1 MATLAITK
9 EGSVLKILTS
19 ERDKPFTLDYLTR
32 EIRSYTGRI
41 ISTFPNLLRP
51 FYNGTWGY
59 ETGSTFNKLVL
70 RTLHDYMSYDTYW
83 RSNHFDMMLKL
94 EKFLS
99 YSDLIETSY
108 INDLPNDMPKGYT
121 KWLRENGKKISK
133 RTLKEFQEYESAKTW
148 TADQREIY
156 ETFKPYLN
164 YNYQQF
170 ICDMTP
176 EQRIPLLKVLKAS
189 MKHFYFNFTVELSD
203 FMSYLYDSDNYR
215 TEKARPDDWYKYLN
229 TERDI
234 LWNKECLR
242 CIANKERNE
251 KITEW
256 QKLFKSIEQMENDN
270 YKIVVPTEM
279 YEFTAEGRQQNNCVS
294 YYYHN
299 SMSAHHDI
307 IYFIRRKSNVKH
319 SYITC
324 RFHVGANCT
333 AEKRIVNNDSV
344 EDSKALEFIEI
355 IDEKLNEI
363 IKEISEKSE

>member
-1 MATLAITK
+1 MATLTITI
-9 EGSVLKILTS
+9 EGSLLKIQTS
-19 ERDKPFTLDYLTR
+19 ERDKPFTLDYLTK

-51 FYNGTWGY
+51 FYNNHWGY
-59 ETGSTFNKLVL
+59 EIGSTFNKLVI
-70 RTLHDYMSYDTYW
+70 RTLYEYMSYDTFW
-83 RSNHFDMMLKL
+83 RANHFDMMLKL

-99 YSDLIETSY
+99 YGDLIETSY
-108 INDLPNDMPKGYT
+108 INDLPDDMPKGYT
-121 KWLRENGKKISK
+121 KWLKENGKMISK
-133 RTLKEFQEYESAKTW
+133 RTLKEFKEYESAKSW
-148 TADQREIY
+148 TADQRQIY
-156 ETFKPYLN
+156 EIVKPYIN

-170 ICDMTP
+170 VCEMTA
-176 EQRIPLLKVLKAS
+176 EQRIPLLKVIKTS
-189 MKHFYFNFTVELSD
+189 MKQFYFNFTAELHD
-203 FMSYLYDSDNYR
+203 FLCYLYDSDCYR

-242 CIANKERNE
+242 NISNKERNE

-256 QKLFKSIEQMENDN
+256 QKLFKSIEQIENDN
-270 YKIVVPTEM
+270 YTIVVPTEM
-279 YEFTAEGRQQNNCVS
+279 YEFTTEGRQQNNCVS

-307 IYFIRRKSNVKH
+307 IYFIRRKTNVKH

-324 RFHVGANCT
+324 RFSLGSNCT

-344 EDSKALEFIEI
+344 EDNNALKFIET

-363 IKEISEKSE
+363 IKEISKNSE

>member
-1 MATLAITK
+1 MGTLTITK
-9 EGSVLKILTS
+9 EGSVLKILIS

-32 EIRSYTGRI
+32 EIRSYTGRV

-51 FYNGTWGY
+51 YFNGNWGY
-59 ETGSTFNKLVL
+59 EMGSALNKLVI
-70 RTLHDYMSYDTYW
+70 RTLHEYMSYDTFW
-83 RSNHFDMMLKL
+83 RPNHFDMMLKV
-94 EKFLS
+94 EKFLA
-99 YSDLIETSY
+99 YSDLIDTSY
-108 INDLPNDMPKGYT
+108 INDLPNEMPKGYT
-121 KWLRENGKKISK
+121 KWLRENGKMISK

-148 TADQREIY
+148 TADQREVY
-156 ETFKPYLN
+156 DTVKPYVN

-170 ICDMTP
+170 ICDMKP
-176 EQRIPLLKVLKAS
+176 EQRIPLLKVIKTS
-189 MKHFYFNFTVELSD
+189 MKQFYFNFTAELHD
-203 FMSYLYDSDNYR
+203 FLCYLYDSDNYR
-215 TEKARPDDWYKYLN
+215 TEKARPDDWHKYLN

-256 QKLFKSIEQMENDN
+256 QKLFKSIEEMENDD

-299 SMSAHHDI
+299 SMSTHHDI

-324 RFHVGANCT
+324 RFNINAKYT
-333 AEKRIVNNDSV
+333 QEKRIVNNDDV
-344 EDSKALEFIEI
+344 GDSKALKFIET
-355 IDEKLNEI
+355 IDKELNKLIEENS
-363 IKEISEKSE
+363 KKSE